1 MKAGIHPKYVLATVT
16 CACGNTW
23 QTMSTKDVLKTDLCS
38 KCHPFFTGEQR
49 IVDTAGQVERFMR
62 RMGNRTQVAQPVQ
75 AARRGS
81 KNKANIAPPPQ
92 ERRRPVET
100 EGEGAEGAEG
110 ELETADTVEAAETA
124 EV

>member
-1 MKAGIHPKYVLATVT
+1 MKTGIHPKYVLATVT

-23 QTMSTKDVLKTDLCS
+23 QTMSTKEVLKTDLCS

-62 RMGNRTQVAQPVQ
+62 RMGNRTQANQPVQ

-92 ERRRPVET
+92 ERRRPVEAEG
-100 EGEGAEGAEG
+100 EGEGAEGELDTAEA
-110 ELETADTVEAAETA
+110 TETA

>member
-1 MKAGIHPKYVLATVT
+1 MKTGIHPKYVLATVT
-16 CACGNTW
+16 CACGNSW
-23 QTMSTKDVLKTDLCS
+23 QTMSTQEVLKTDLCS

-62 RMGNRTQVAQPVQ
+62 RMGNRTQTQTVVA
-75 AARRGS
+75 AKRGS

-92 ERRRPVET
+92 ERRPRPADT
-100 EGEGAEGAEG
+100 EAEG
-110 ELETADTVEAAETA
+110 ESAIEAEATEAETA

>member
-23 QTMSTKDVLKTDLCS
+23 QTMSTKEVLKTDLCS

-62 RMGNRTQVAQPVQ
+62 RMGNRTQVSQPVQ
-75 AARRGS
+75 AAKRGS
-81 KNKANIAPPPQ
+81 KNRANIAPPPQ
-92 ERRRPVET
+92 ERRPVET
-100 EGEGAEGAEG
+100 EGEGPEGAEA
-110 ELETADTVEAAETA
+110 ELEPVEATEAKTA

>member
-1 MKAGIHPKYVLATVT
+1 MKTGIHPKYVLATVT

-23 QTMSTKDVLKTDLCS
+23 QTMSTKEVLKTDLCS

-49 IVDTAGQVERFMR
+49 IVDTAGQVERCMR
-62 RMGNRTQVAQPVQ
+62 RMGNRTQVTQPAQ

-81 KNKANIAPPPQ
+81 KNRANIAPPPQ
-92 ERRRPVET
+92 ERRRPVDA
-100 EGEGAEGAEG
+100 EGEAPEGAEAE
-110 ELETADTVEAAETA
+110 LDTVEANEAETA